1 MKMEIRNVDSQGRLS
16 LPAEWRR
23 DVLGD
28 SSEVYVFRDGESL
41 VVRPKHEPDLAEHFD
56 SIIVDVAPEAF
67 EDYHRLKTELL
78 RRA

>member
-1 MKMEIRNVDSQGRLS
+1 MKMEVRNVDSQGRLS
-16 LPAEWRR
+16 LPVEWRR
-23 DVLGD
+23 NVLGD

-41 VVRPKHEPDLAEHFD
+41 VVKPKREPDLAEHFD
-56 SIIVDVAPEAF
+56 SVVVDVEPGAF